1 MAALSLQGA
10 IPGTDLG
17 SNHSQI
23 CHGGRHAA
31 WSCDRGRGGE
41 YYNLRT
47 MELGHGKEVKNG
59 LLRER
64 AIDGKTY
71 CFGNEDA
78 KTIFMK
84 VPQGNLA
91 KGASLLIRT
100 STSIEPGTPLVYEA
114 SALHA
119 TGIASNAASRRCR
132 VSRVEVS
139 ARPSMRPWRKWR

>member
-1 MAALSLQGA
+1 MGRTILKSAMADAMLLGLATAAGA
-10 IPGTDLG
+10 ESTTTSAPWNLGTAKRQKTDC
-17 SNHSQI
+17 SVN
-23 CHGGRHAA
+23 A
-31 WSCDRGRGGE
+31 
-41 YYNLRT
+41 T
-47 MELGHGKEVKNG
+47 
-59 LLRER
+59 
-64 AIDGKTY
+64 IDGKTY
-71 CFGNEDA
+71 CFGTEDA

-84 VPQGNLA
+84 DPQRNLA

-100 STSIEPGTPLVYEA
+100 STSIEPGTRLVYEA